1 MGYKERVCKFGS
13 HGGLVGIMTAP
24 DGDVGATMS
33 VRPAIVVSNIGL
45 NHRPGPNR
53 LWATFARRMADHG
66 FVTLRFDM
74 SGLGDSSSRGDKLSA
89 MDRHI
94 LDMRE
99 AVTYVLQ
106 KNQQLS
112 QVALIGLC
120 SGVDP
125 MHAVAAEDPRVS
137 HAMFLDGYHYD
148 TVQHLLNIRVFKLFQ
163 PRYYARAQRR
173 FVCRLPWEMASG
185 AEDDVLTREYPSK
198 EKFREDLAAMLA
210 RGMRIYACFTGGF
223 AHYYSY
229 KDQFFDMLP
238 AGNKLRGK
246 VEVTMFPNADHLFC
260 GSDLKED
267 LYCSLERFLQTS
279 LHREMEIG

>member
-106 KNQQLS
+106 KTSNYPKSRSLACVQAWTLCTRLQLK
-112 QVALIGLC
+112 I
-120 SGVDP
+120 
-125 MHAVAAEDPRVS
+125 
-137 HAMFLDGYHYD
+137 
-148 TVQHLLNIRVFKLFQ
+148 
-163 PRYYARAQRR
+163 
-173 FVCRLPWEMASG
+173 
-185 AEDDVLTREYPSK
+185 
-198 EKFREDLAAMLA
+198 
-210 RGMRIYACFTGGF
+210 
-223 AHYYSY
+223 
-229 KDQFFDMLP
+229 
-238 AGNKLRGK
+238 
-246 VEVTMFPNADHLFC
+246 
-260 GSDLKED
+260 
-267 LYCSLERFLQTS
+267 LE
-279 LHREMEIG
+279 